1 MIRTGVIQIN
11 GRQKMAVKR
20 CSATTDRAQF

>member
-1 MIRTGVIQIN
+1 MIHTGVIQIN
-11 GRQKMAVKR
+11 CRQKMAMNK